1 MVIKVYADALFI
13 INFIIDYILLCT
25 TAFFAKKPQQF
36 VRTCLASA
44 VGALFASVVFFF
56 PLKPYCLLPLTFLTS
71 LFMVAIVLNGMR
83 GKQFV
88 KQMAIYYLVCF
99 VLGGASFALLSLANR
114 YQGVNFLINAGV
126 IYADIN
132 AYTLLAAFAV
142 SVAAIHISCGFI
154 RKQRHKSQYLYHVE
168 IKKNGACVTDVALFD
183 TGNFLKDPISQK
195 SVVIAEWRAVSKL
208 FGTNNLSQLV
218 LEMPSEFC
226 YIPCHSVGGVSGLFA
241 FTPDQVLI
249 DGAPLYEAVLIGIC
263 EKTLDTDERFRIIL
277 PNDFHAMCKAER
289 M

>member
-13 INFIIDYILLCT
+13 INFMIDYILLCT
-25 TAFFAKKPQQF
+25 TAFFAKKPQRF

-56 PLKPYCLLPLTFLTS
+56 PLKPYCLLPLTVLTS
-71 LFMVAIVLNGMR
+71 IFMVAIVLNKAC

-132 AYTLLAAFAV
+132 AYTLLAVFAV
-142 SVAAIHISCGFI
+142 SVAVIHVACGFI
-154 RKQRHKSQYLYHVE
+154 RKQRIKSQFLYRVSIE
-168 IKKNGACVTDVALFD
+168 KNGVCVTDVALFD

-195 SVVIAEWRAVSKL
+195 RVILAEWEAVSQL
-208 FGTNNLSQLV
+208 FGVKNLSQLV

-226 YIPCHSVGGVSGLFA
+226 YIPCRSVSGVSGVFA
-241 FTPDQVLI
+241 FTPDKVLVE
-249 DGAPLYEAVLIGIC
+249 GALLEETVLIGIC
-263 EKTLDTDERFRIIL
+263 EKTLDTDGLFRIIL
-277 PNDFHAMCKAER
+277 PNDFHATCKAER

>member
-25 TAFFAKKPQQF
+25 TAFFAKKPQRF
-36 VRTCLASA
+36 VRTCLASI

-71 LFMVAIVLNGMR
+71 LFMVAIVLSGAS

-99 VLGGASFALLSLANR
+99 VLGGTSFAFLCLANR

-132 AYTLLAAFAV
+132 AYTLLAVFAV
-142 SVAAIHISCGFI
+142 SVAAIHVACGFI
-154 RKQRHKSQYLYHVE
+154 RKQRIKSRFLYRVE
-168 IKKNGACVTDVALFD
+168 IEKKGVCVTDVALFD

-195 SVVIAEWRAVSKL
+195 SVILAEWKAVCKL
-208 FGTNNLSQLV
+208 FNTNNLSQLV

-226 YIPCHSVGGVSGLFA
+226 YIPCRSVGGVSEVFA
-241 FTPDQVLI
+241 FTPDKVLVE
-249 DGAPLYEAVLIGIC
+249 GALLEEAVLIGIC
-263 EKTLDTDERFRIIL
+263 EKALDTDGRYRFIL
-277 PNDFHAMCKAER
+277 PNDFHATC
-289 M
+289 

>member
-13 INFIIDYILLCT
+13 INFIMDYILLCT
-25 TAFFAKKPQQF
+25 TAFFAKKPQRV

-71 LFMVAIVLNGMR
+71 LFMVAIVLNKAGGR
-83 GKQFV
+83 QFV

-99 VLGGASFALLSLANR
+99 VLGGTSFAFLCLANR

-132 AYTLLAAFAV
+132 AYTLLAVFAV
-142 SVAAIHISCGFI
+142 SVAAIHLSCGFI
-154 RKQRHKSQYLYHVE
+154 RKQRIKSQYLYRVE
-168 IKKNGACVTDVALFD
+168 IEKNGVCVTDVALFD

-195 SVVIAEWRAVSKL
+195 RVILAEWKAVSQL
-208 FGTNNLSQLV
+208 FNTNNLSQLV
-218 LEMPSEFC
+218 FENPAEFC
-226 YIPCHSVGGVSGLFA
+226 YIPCRSAIGASGIFA
-241 FTPDQVLI
+241 FTPDKVRLE
-249 DGAPLYEAVLIGIC
+249 GALLEEAVLIGVC
-263 EKTLDTDERFRIIL
+263 EKALDTDGRYRFIL
-277 PNDFHAMCKAER
+277 PNDFHITC
-289 M
+289 